1 VVTAETLSEP
11 NLRTEIT
18 IMKTTRKTAAK
29 ETGQPRK
36 SKARKTHAPRKA
48 PARKPAPTRKPARQA
63 RTGTKQETVMEMLKT
78 KAGATIPA
86 IMKVTGWQAHSVRG
100 FLSGHVKKKLGLTVA
115 REKTDGD
122 SIYRIKDAK
131 PGAGRKRR

>member
-1 VVTAETLSEP
+1 
-11 NLRTEIT
+11 
-18 IMKTTRKTAAK
+18 MKMTRKTAAK
-29 ETGQPRK
+29 GTGKTRK
-36 SKARKTHAPRKA
+36 GKAGTTRTERKA
-48 PARKPAPTRKPARQA
+48 PAPKPAPTRKPAHQA
-63 RTGTKQETVMEMLKT
+63 RTGTKQETVMEMLKA

-122 SIYRIKDAK
+122 SIYRIVDAK
-131 PGAGRKRR
+131 PGTGRKRR